1 MNPPPG
7 VPSKQ
12 VMSRANPSAYDQTD
26 GYQMSLRENDLYMRG
41 KLNEP
46 AIRSDTREGSH
57 ILNPAEGYRLTGKE
71 TAAAMHACSSA
82 DSLSASPQMKIET
95 QGGWSN
101 AKPQLV
107 TDKDGLNVKFRPASA
122 SSVLPGQPPF
132 HASPQFR
139 YSTVG
144 DTTSITASGKESP
157 RYGKQQAQRHSGRKG
172 TVGATVHPPNY
183 YSLANHFSSKKP
195 DGHRYIAASSPA
207 KVADPTTSVAKNT
220 ALLPSNAT
228 PGYPKQA
235 ATVPVW
241 VQPSPTASM
250 TNLDHFIAATSSEID
265 QTPSG
270 AASATDASGRSSPM
284 KQVLAMDLGPETEEA
299 IRWLQKNKKHVPEE
313 GITGGHRWPGQQIV
327 QLSPRRE
334 SSSPSERSLASHS
347 NDGAFV
353 GKAGY
358 DQPRVLVRSPRST
371 SPAPPPTR
379 SFISPNTTTGRETS
393 PPPSKEWP
401 PSTTTSPQ
409 QQAKEWL
416 ITQQKPQTTGQHP
429 EQIIPPS
436 FQEQAA
442 SGLVEYGRTVLRKDQ
457 EEASGSGGLRMDA
470 AMEAHSY
477 VYSSKRPSA
486 HSAKAVL
493 DSRMEADGPLPEG
506 AAAAIYIQK
515 AMNGHAPTSPASL
528 AATGLSIY
536 ANPPQPEAGGR
547 FATESEVVYHETTR
561 QQPIWKLGNKAAP
574 LQVRTNSV
582 SPTADQQESSRRGGR
597 STERQRSVSPPLL
610 SPSGTAR
617 DRSPS
622 PPQSPPP
629 QGRIRQCAV
638 NGPSVVCGRICSNA
652 SIRPA
657 RRFTQIA

>member
-1 MNPPPG
+1 
-7 VPSKQ
+7 
-12 VMSRANPSAYDQTD
+12 MSRANPSASTKPTATKC
-26 GYQMSLRENDLYMRG
+26 LRENDLYMRG

-207 KVADPTTSVAKNT
+207 KVADPTMSVAKNT

-327 QLSPRRE
+327 QLSPRRRAAALQKGASRVIRMME
-334 SSSPSERSLASHS
+334 RLLVRRGMISRVCWYAARGARARHHLRQGALLALMRQLGVRRAHRLRRNGRLLQQRARSSKPKSGSSRSSSRKQPVSIRNRSYRHLFRSKQPADWSS
-347 NDGAFV
+347 TGGRSFVRIRKKRAEAAAFV
-353 GKAGY
+353 WML
-358 DQPRVLVRSPRST
+358 PWRRIHT
-371 SPAPPPTR
+371 FT
-379 SFISPNTTTGRETS
+379 
-393 PPPSKEWP
+393 
-401 PSTTTSPQ
+401 
-409 QQAKEWL
+409 
-416 ITQQKPQTTGQHP
+416 
-429 EQIIPPS
+429 
-436 FQEQAA
+436 AA
-442 SGLVEYGRTVLRKDQ
+442 SG
-457 EEASGSGGLRMDA
+457 
-470 AMEAHSY
+470 
-477 VYSSKRPSA
+477 
-486 HSAKAVL
+486 
-493 DSRMEADGPLPEG
+493 
-506 AAAAIYIQK
+506 
-515 AMNGHAPTSPASL
+515 
-528 AATGLSIY
+528 
-536 ANPPQPEAGGR
+536 PPR
-547 FATESEVVYHETTR
+547 TR
-561 QQPIWKLGNKAAP
+561 QK
-574 LQVRTNSV
+574 
-582 SPTADQQESSRRGGR
+582 
-597 STERQRSVSPPLL
+597 
-610 SPSGTAR
+610 
-617 DRSPS
+617 
-622 PPQSPPP
+622 
-629 QGRIRQCAV
+629 QC
-638 NGPSVVCGRICSNA
+638 
-652 SIRPA
+652 
-657 RRFTQIA
+657 